1 MRNLYGTIDISKV
14 LEGICIKER
23 INYYKLK
30 NSKYGLEIVKKD
42 STNQKEIKV
51 TNMQDITDNEDQIN
65 RVLNILVRKEI
76 TNNAEDVIED
86 LLKIY

>member
-14 LEGICIKER
+14 LGGICINER

-42 STNQKEIKV
+42 SIDQKEIEV